1 MFFLN
6 NEPLTLDIL
15 YTVDLYSD
23 FCPQQDPS
31 WSAISSARARTWVRW
46 SWMRTALLT
55 LMPPLWKGWTLGMS
69 PCWLTV
75 LNYRRLRTQ
84 KGKRQMVYSYGS
96 TLVQK
101 LNATFVHHSHV
112 QSQLIMFTNC
122 HFKEVTKETVKK
134 LIGSSI

>member
-1 MFFLN
+1 
-6 NEPLTLDIL
+6 
-15 YTVDLYSD
+15 
-23 FCPQQDPS
+23 
-31 WSAISSARARTWVRW
+31 
-46 SWMRTALLT
+46 
-55 LMPPLWKGWTLGMS
+55 
-69 PCWLTV
+69 
-75 LNYRRLRTQ
+75 
-84 KGKRQMVYSYGS
+84 MVYSYGS